1 MMDGRLL
8 QYMFYLQPNYK
19 GSRGLVRNAY
29 SKLALSEGG
38 NPEYLKKTLKTQERT
53 SQTLLTG
60 T

>member
-1 MMDGRLL
+1 MVDGRLL
-8 QYMFYLQPNYK
+8 QYMFYLQ
-19 GSRGLVRNAY
+19 RGLVRNAY

-60 T
+60 SDQSIQG